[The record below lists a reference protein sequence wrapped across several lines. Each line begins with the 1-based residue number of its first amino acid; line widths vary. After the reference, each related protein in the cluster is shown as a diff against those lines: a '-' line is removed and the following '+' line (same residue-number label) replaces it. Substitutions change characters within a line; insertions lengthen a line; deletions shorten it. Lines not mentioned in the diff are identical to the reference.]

1 MSVKSLKEKTAERE
15 KEEVERTEVD
25 LAKES
30 IVNHYMQRDL
40 DLANHNVDVRNMVR
54 ELTEPVF
61 SKITEE
67 HSYVL
72 ELQTVN
78 KRFEERIVLLES
90 SQFDKRVTGD
100 PPRTK
105 FDDYDDKFIEF
116 MAKLTAVEL
125 KMQ

>member
-1 MSVKSLKEKTAERE
+1 LKEKTAERE
-15 KEEVERTEVD
+15 KEEMERTEVD

-40 DLANHNVDVRNMVR
+40 DLANHNVEVRNMVR

-78 KRFEERIVLLES
+78 KRFEERIILLES

-105 FDDYDDKFIEF
+105 FDDYDDKFLNMRLEIRD
-116 MAKLTAVEL
+116 L
-125 KMQ
+125 

>member
-1 MSVKSLKEKTAERE
+1 VSVKSLKEKTAERE
-15 KEEVERTEVD
+15 KEEIERTEVD

-40 DLANHNVDVRNMVR
+40 DLANHNVEVRNMVR

-78 KRFEERIVLLES
+78 KRFEERIILLES

>member
-15 KEEVERTEVD
+15 KEEGERTEVD

-40 DLANHNVDVRNMVR
+40 DLANHNVEVRNMVR

-78 KRFEERIVLLES
+78 KRFEERIILLES

>member
-40 DLANHNVDVRNMVR
+40 DLANHNVEVRNMVR

-78 KRFEERIVLLES
+78 KRFEERIILLES

>member
-15 KEEVERTEVD
+15 KEEGERTEVD

-40 DLANHNVDVRNMVR
+40 DLANHNVEVRNMVR

>member
-1 MSVKSLKEKTAERE
+1 VSVKSLKEKTAERE
-15 KEEVERTEVD
+15 KEEGERTEVD

-40 DLANHNVDVRNMVR
+40 DLANHNVEVRNMVR

-78 KRFEERIVLLES
+78 KRFEERIILLES

>member
-15 KEEVERTEVD
+15 KEEIERTEVD

-40 DLANHNVDVRNMVR
+40 DLANHNVEVRNMVR

>member
-15 KEEVERTEVD
+15 KEEIERTEVD

-40 DLANHNVDVRNMVR
+40 DLANHNVEVRNMVR

-78 KRFEERIVLLES
+78 KRFEERIILLES